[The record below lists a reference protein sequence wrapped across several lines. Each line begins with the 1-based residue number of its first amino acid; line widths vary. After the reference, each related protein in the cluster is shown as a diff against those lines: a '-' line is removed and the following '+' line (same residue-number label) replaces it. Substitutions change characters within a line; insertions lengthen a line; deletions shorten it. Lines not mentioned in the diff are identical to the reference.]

1 MDPLQEMARIRP
13 QHAVVKI
20 GEEALSHADRQRW
33 EKDWTRT
40 GHIKGMSIDGSSQ
53 IFNVWNSFI
62 WCFYESMRLRKC
74 DSQFL
79 ILGNGSSTRHD
90 VK

>member
-13 QHAVVKI
+13 QRAVVNI
-20 GEEALSHADRQRW
+20 EEEAGSHTDRQRW
-33 EKDWTRT
+33 EKERT
-40 GHIKGMSIDGSSQ
+40 GHEKGMTGDGSTQ